1 MSSIQY
7 TVYFSSND
15 EIVLLTK
22 CEDYNHAE
30 NIFESD
36 IVPAFF
42 EKTETIPYQM
52 LKHKE
57 GSSSED
63 QILTLLP
70 PENVSEWYVF
80 IRRKHEVTVYK
91 KILLK
96 GRLYNSYT
104 VKYVGKI
111 GVFSQRRDLENAS
124 LLEIQLA
131 NCQKTIRQQE
141 ATIST
146 LENEISLA
154 KSSQI
159 SQSPINS
166 KEYVKKNN
174 SIMGD
179 VIAELSK
186 FFAKNDIATKCEQEN
201 PTRYMKPLPKNEET
215 LVGIAEVYMV

>member
-15 EIVLLTK
+15 EIIPLTR

-30 NIFESD
+30 DIFESD
-36 IVPAFF
+36 VVPAFL

-57 GSSSED
+57 GSLPEE
-63 QILTLLP
+63 QILAILP
-70 PENVSEWYVF
+70 PENISEWYVF
-80 IRRKHEVTVYK
+80 IKRKHEFTVYK

-111 GVFSQRRDLENAS
+111 GVLSQKRDLENAS

-141 ATIST
+141 ATIAT
-146 LENEISLA
+146 LEQEISLL

-159 SQSPINS
+159 SHAPINS

-179 VIAELSK
+179 VIAELSR
-186 FFAKNDIATKCEQEN
+186 FFAKNDIATKCEQE
-201 PTRYMKPLPKNEET
+201 KPNKSAPENEET
-215 LVGIAEVYMV
+215 PIGIAEVYMV